1 MKNKLLRKNLFFL
14 LLLVVFSATA
24 QQKTITGA
32 VTDESNVPLPS
43 VNVIIK
49 GTKTGTQTDFDGN
62 FSINAN
68 VGDVLVFSF
77 VGMRSIEKTV
87 GNQTTFNI
95 QMTTDANALDEVIVI
110 GYGTQKKSD
119 VTGAIAQVSA
129 EDLNAFPVQNTLQ
142 GIQGKAAGVDI
153 SSNSRPGQ
161 IGSIRIRGSR
171 SISGGNSP
179 LYVVDGVPLQ
189 SGGLEMLNP
198 SDIESIEILK
208 DASATAIYGS
218 RGANGVVLVSTKKG
232 KEGRTQINFDT
243 SVTFENIHNRA
254 DYWNAGDFLEYQ
266 RDALR
271 YAGLYVDGSGNTI
284 KYADPSLDYQYFG
297 ADATAFNNIANG
309 YTFID
314 RDNLIPEMR
323 STTAE
328 EQALWGVSQVPVYN
342 GNNIQTTDWVDY
354 VTQTGMMQQYNL
366 SANIGTE
373 KMSGYVSGGYL
384 DQLGSIKGQDYKR
397 YTGLVSLQVQA
408 TDWIKLGGTINAI
421 YSVQN
426 YGYAQ
431 GGSRGS
437 SQLYGAALS
446 MLPWALPYDEDG
458 EYIFNPGGNPNIIN
472 PIRDYDYTINENT
485 TSRMF
490 GSFFAEINLMEGLR
504 FKTIFGP
511 DVANYR
517 NGQFQSAES
526 SLRGGGSSSS
536 TNYARSSKTETIS
549 WTLENQVFYDKE
561 FNKNHKIGVTL
572 LQSASRYKTENSS
585 MVASNLPYDSQL
597 WHNLG
602 STNNGA
608 LDGWG
613 SGYSKNTLTSYMA
626 RINYNLMDKYLITVT
641 GRSDGASVLSEGNK
655 WDFFPSLAL
664 AWKMEEENFLKDNN
678 TIEQLKLRLGYG
690 TVGNAAVGAY
700 GTAGGLIRLPYVFGS
715 TPASGY
721 VTGDPK
727 GTSTGSIPNAN
738 LGWEKT
744 QQINLGIDFS
754 LLKSRISGSV
764 DYYIANTNDILLSKS
779 PNSVTGYG
787 SITVNAGKTRNRGF
801 ELTLNTVNV
810 ETNKFRWT
818 SDLTFTTNQ
827 NEIVELVNGKVDDIN
842 NLRFIGQPIS
852 VYYDYKKIGI
862 WQTEDA
868 DEMAVFNANGHDFEA
883 GDIRVEDVN
892 GDGIIDA
899 ENDRQILGTSTPK
912 YTGGF
917 TNTFSYGNWDLSMFF
932 FSRWDYIVTG
942 GAVDLQGQY
951 VHRAVDYWTP
961 DNPTNAYPA
970 ADYNNGGV
978 PLYYSSMNYQDG
990 SFIKLRN
997 VSLGY
1002 NFPKEKLD
1010 PYGISNLKVYVQAI
1024 NPWLYAKTDFMDPDS
1039 YFGGN
1044 NTSLTTRNLVF
1055 GLNLTL

>member
-1 MKNKLLRKNLFFL
+1 MLLF
-14 LLLVVFSATA
+14 VFTATA
-24 QQKTITGA
+24 QQKTITG
-32 VTDESNVPLPS
+32 VITDESNVPLPS

-49 GTKTGTQTDFDGN
+49 GTKTGTQTDFDGK

-68 VGDVLVFSF
+68 VGDILVFTF
-77 VGMRSIEKTV
+77 VGMKTV
-87 GNQTTFNI
+87 EQTIGNLDTIDVT
-95 QMTTDANALDEVIVI
+95 MVTDANALDEVIVV

-119 VTGAIAQVSA
+119 ITGAIAQVSS
-129 EDLNAFPVQNTLQ
+129 EDLNSFPVQNSLQ

-198 SDIESIEILK
+198 NDIESIEILK

-218 RGANGVVLVSTKKG
+218 RGANGVVLVTTKKG
-232 KEGRTQINFDT
+232 KEGRSQINFDT
-243 SVTFENIHNRA
+243 SVTFENIDNLA

-271 YAGLYVDGSGNTI
+271 YAGLYVDSSGNTI
-284 KYADPSLDYQYFG
+284 PYADPSLDYQYFG

-309 YTFID
+309 YSFLD

-323 STTAE
+323 AATAE
-328 EQALWGVSQVPVYN
+328 EQAMWGVSQVPVYDASK
-342 GNNIQTTDWVDY
+342 IKTTDWVDM
-354 VTQTGMMQQYNL
+354 VTQTGIMQQYNL

-384 DQLGSIKGQDYKR
+384 DQVGSIKGQGYKR
-397 YTGLVSLQVQA
+397 YTGLVSLQIQA
-408 TDWIKLGGTINAI
+408 TDWMKLGGTINAI
-421 YSVQN
+421 YSVQD

-446 MLPWALPYDEDG
+446 MLPWAQPYDADG
-458 EYIFNPGGNPNIIN
+458 NYIFNPGGNPNIIN
-472 PIRDYDYTINENT
+472 PIRDYEYTINENT

-511 DVANYR
+511 DVANFR

-526 SLRGGGSSSS
+526 SLRGGGSASS
-536 TNYARSSKTETIS
+536 TNYARSSKTENIS
-549 WTLENQVFYDKE
+549 WTFENQVFYDKE
-561 FNKNHKIGVTL
+561 FNENHKIGVTL

-585 MVASNLPYDSQL
+585 MVATNVPYDSQL

-626 RINYNLMDKYLITVT
+626 RVNYALKDRYLVTVT

-655 WDFFPSLAL
+655 WDFFPSVAL
-664 AWKMEEENFLKDNN
+664 AWKMEEENFLKNN
-678 TIEQLKLRLGYG
+678 ETINQLKVRAGYG

-700 GTAGGLIRLPYVFGS
+700 GTAGGLIRLPYVFGG

-721 VTGDPK
+721 VTGNPK
-727 GTSTGSIPNAN
+727 GRDTGAIPNSQ

-744 QQINLGIDFS
+744 KQINLGIDFA
-754 LLKSRISGSV
+754 LLKNRISGSV
-764 DYYIANTNDILLSKS
+764 DYYIANTEDILLNKS

-787 SITVNAGKTRNRGF
+787 SITVNAGKTRNTGF
-801 ELTLNTVNV
+801 ELTLSTINV
-810 ETNKFRWT
+810 ETDKFRWT

-862 WQTEDA
+862 WQLDDA
-868 DEMAVFNANGHDFEA
+868 DEMAVYNANGHDFQA

-899 ENDRQILGTSTPK
+899 ENDRQIIGTPTPK

-917 TNTFSYGNWDLSMFF
+917 TNTFSYKNWDLTMFF

-1002 NFPKEKLD
+1002 NFPSDKLEQ
-1010 PYGISNLKVYVQAI
+1010 YGLSQLKVYVQAI

-1044 NTSLTTRNLVF
+1044 NSSMTTRNFVL

>member
-1 MKNKLLRKNLFFL
+1 MLLF
-14 LLLVVFSATA
+14 VFSATA
-24 QQKTITGA
+24 QQKTISG
-32 VTDESNVPLPS
+32 VITDEGNVPLPS

-49 GTKTGTQTDFDGN
+49 GTKTGTQTDFDGK

-68 VGDVLVFSF
+68 VGDVLVFTF
-77 VGMRSIEKTV
+77 VGMKTVEQTV
-87 GNQTTFNI
+87 GNLETIDVT
-95 QMTTDANALDEVIVI
+95 MVTDANALDEVIVV

-119 VTGAIAQVSA
+119 VTGAITQVSS
-129 EDLNAFPVQNTLQ
+129 EDITSFPVQNTLQ

-198 SDIESIEILK
+198 NDIASIEILK

-243 SVTFENIHNRA
+243 SVTFESIDNLA

-284 KYADPSLDYQYFG
+284 PYADPSLDYQYFG
-297 ADATAFNNIANG
+297 ADATAFDNIAGG
-309 YTFID
+309 YSFVD
-314 RDNLIPEMR
+314 RENLIPEMR
-323 STTAE
+323 AATAE
-328 EQALWGVSQVPVYN
+328 EQAMWGVSQVPVYN
-342 GNNIQTTDWVDY
+342 PNNIQTTDWVDM
-354 VTQTGMMQQYNL
+354 VTQSGIMQQYNL
-366 SANIGTE
+366 SANIGTD

-384 DQLGSIKGQDYKR
+384 DQTGSIKGQGYKR
-397 YTGLVSLQVQA
+397 YTGLVSLQIQA
-408 TDWIKLGGTINAI
+408 TDWMKLGGTVNAI
-421 YSVQN
+421 YSVQD

-437 SQLYGAALS
+437 SQLYGAALG
-446 MLPWALPYDEDG
+446 MLPWAQPYDAEG
-458 EYIFNPGGNPNIIN
+458 NYIFNPGGNPNIIN
-472 PIRDYDYTINENT
+472 PIRDHNYTTNENT

-490 GSFFAEINLMEGLR
+490 GSFFAEINIIEGLR

-511 DVANYR
+511 DIVNRR
-517 NGQFQSAES
+517 NGQFQTAES
-526 SLRGGGSSSS
+526 SLRGGGSASS
-536 TNYARSSKTETIS
+536 TNYARLSKNENIS
-549 WTLENQVFYDKE
+549 WTFENQVFYDKE

-572 LQSASRYKTENSS
+572 LQSASRYKTENSG
-585 MVASNLPYDSQL
+585 MTATNVPYDSQL

-626 RINYNLMDKYLITVT
+626 RINYTLQDKYIVTVT

-655 WDFFPSLAL
+655 WDFFPSVAL
-664 AWKMEEENFLKDNN
+664 AWKMEEENFLKNSK
-678 TIEQLKLRLGYG
+678 TINQLKLRAGYG

-721 VTGDPK
+721 VTGNPK
-727 GTSTGSIPNAN
+727 GRDRGSIPNSQ

-744 QQINLGIDFS
+744 KSLNFGIDFA
-754 LLKSRISGSV
+754 LLKHRISGSL
-764 DYYIANTNDILLSKS
+764 DYYIANTEDILLNKS

-787 SITVNAGKTRNRGF
+787 GITVNAGQTRNSGF
-801 ELTLNTVNV
+801 ELTLNTINV
-810 ETNKFRWT
+810 ETNNFRWT

-852 VYYDYKKIGI
+852 VYYDYKKVGI
-862 WQTEDA
+862 WQLDDA
-868 DEMAVFNANGHDFEA
+868 DEMAVYNANGHDFQA

-892 GDGIIDA
+892 GDGIIDP
-899 ENDRQILGTSTPK
+899 ENDRQIIGTPTPK
-912 YTGGF
+912 YTGGI
-917 TNTFSYGNWDLSMFF
+917 TNTFSYKNWDLSLFF

-1002 NFPKEKLD
+1002 NFPSDKLEK
-1010 PYGISNLKVYVQAI
+1010 YGLSKLKLYVQAM
-1024 NPWLYAKTDFMDPDS
+1024 NPWLYAKSDFMDPDS

-1044 NTSLTTRNLVF
+1044 NATLTTRNFVF